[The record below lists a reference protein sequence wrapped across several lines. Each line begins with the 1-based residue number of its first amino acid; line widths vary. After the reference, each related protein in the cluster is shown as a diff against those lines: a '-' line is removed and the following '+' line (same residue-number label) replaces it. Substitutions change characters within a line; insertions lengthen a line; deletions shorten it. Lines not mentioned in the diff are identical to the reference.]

1 LPDYPAVD
9 TFKSFNCN
17 EKSQQQ
23 NLTQVARCF
32 LFCKCWENWHCH
44 SLHILR

>member
-17 EKSQQQ
+17 DKSQQQ

-44 SLHILR
+44 SLHKLR